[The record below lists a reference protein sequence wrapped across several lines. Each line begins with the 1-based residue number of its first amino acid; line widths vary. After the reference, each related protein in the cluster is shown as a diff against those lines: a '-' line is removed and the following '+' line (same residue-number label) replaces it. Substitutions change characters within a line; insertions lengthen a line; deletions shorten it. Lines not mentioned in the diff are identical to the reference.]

1 MTTPTNKTM
10 FGKAKHKY
18 LRDII
23 SIRSPESATGSV
35 RELTR
40 EFYQSKTR
48 AKRLRIARSA
58 QLASNRALAS
68 AKRKSVSPRE
78 RAELKKVAKI
88 YGDVAERMFWI
99 YKIYGRMK

>member
-1 MTTPTNKTM
+1 M
-10 FGKAKHKY
+10 FSPAKHKY

-40 EFYQSKTR
+40 EFYQSKTK
-48 AKRLRIARSA
+48 AKRLRIARST

-68 AKRKSVSPRE
+68 AKRKTVSLGE
-78 RAELKKVAKI
+78 RTELKKVAKI
-88 YGDVAERMFWI
+88 YGDAAERMFEV
-99 YKIYGRMK
+99 YGRMV